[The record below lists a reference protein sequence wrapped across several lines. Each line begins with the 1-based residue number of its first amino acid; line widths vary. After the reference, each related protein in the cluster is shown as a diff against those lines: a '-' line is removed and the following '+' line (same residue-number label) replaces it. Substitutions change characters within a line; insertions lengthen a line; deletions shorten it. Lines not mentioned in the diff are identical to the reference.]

1 MNTALRPPEKSLFVS
16 VCLLFLFR
24 FRNIQFRHPL
34 PLAVREFFPWVSHAA
49 AHLSVIAFLEACL
62 HGFTHI
68 NHQISDS
75 SLLVARLQE
84 ALQCSVRDFLTGNKI
99 TIKEL
104 HIIWWTGPCISLVT
118 TCPNTSNRVAFKKK
132 IDKQGT
138 IAFGAKVVS
147 PGGVLPNPVRQLELI
162 MGASV
167 LKISFFKYLHICA
180 SSKSVIALLSI
191 RLKIDDQKV
200 WNSMSLGSQAEN

>member
-1 MNTALRPPEKSLFVS
+1 MGPSRCSTYGCNRLSRGVSAWFHTHQPSDLR
-16 VCLLFLFR
+16 LLAFGSQVARGPSMFCER
-24 FRNIQFRHPL
+24 L
-34 PLAVREFFPWVSHAA
+34 PYGQQNHNKRA
-49 AHLSVIAFLEACL
+49 AH
-62 HGFTHI
+62 
-68 NHQISDS
+68 N
-75 SLLVARLQE
+75 LVDRAMHFFGYHLPQHFKPR
-84 ALQCSVRDFLTGNKI
+84 
-99 TIKEL
+99 
-104 HIIWWTGPCISLVT
+104 CIRKT
-118 TCPNTSNRVAFKKK
+118 FF
-132 IDKQGT
+132 DKQGT

-180 SSKSVIALLSI
+180 SSKSVIAALLSI